1 MGGRA
6 VRRGPRSDRL
16 LLDHRAPV
24 AARPAYQPGGAV
36 RGWAELDA
44 KPPPPVRLAPRR
56 RRLTRV
62 QRRTL
67 RFRAWA
73 WRLLLGAWF
82 ALMVLAVWAGLRWVG
97 PAALGCPALML
108 AALLVL
114 AWVAAVDLRQREAEM
129 RAGD

>member
-1 MGGRA
+1 M
-6 VRRGPRSDRL
+6 RRSPRSARL
-16 LLDHRAPV
+16 LLAHRASV
-24 AARPAYQPGGAV
+24 TAQPAYRPGGVV
-36 RGWAELDA
+36 RAWAEVDA
-44 KPPPPVRLAPRR
+44 KPPPPVRLAPPP

-67 RFRAWA
+67 RFRAWT

-82 ALMVLAVWAGLRWVG
+82 ALMVLAVSAGLRWVG

-129 RAGD
+129 RAGS

>member
-6 VRRGPRSDRL
+6 VRRGPRSGRL

-24 AARPAYQPGGAV
+24 AARPAYQPGGVV

-44 KPPPPVRLAPRR
+44 KPPPPVRLAPPP

-67 RFRAWA
+67 RFRAWT